1 MARVYLFYS
10 ESASNFKVDKNETN
24 ALYVFYVCFDM
35 TLPKTYKKSCFLI
48 LKNVENVFL
57 NKEQ

>member
-10 ESASNFKVDKNETN
+10 ESASNFRVDKNETN

-48 LKNVENVFL
+48 LKT
-57 NKEQ
+57 